1 MKPVSIE
8 KIVQVAIRKAMMQA
22 VNELIKERLKNGQAI
37 FSSLDIGEKM
47 SSVIIGPDRDL
58 SSVGVDIDCFES
70 LKHIYEPHGWIV
82 ELVSNEV
89 TEMEGEGRARANS
102 VFRFIGRDW

>member
-1 MKPVSIE
+1 MKSISIE
-8 KIVQVAIRKAMMQA
+8 KIVQVAMRKAMMQA
-22 VNELIKERLKNGQAI
+22 VNELIKEKLENGQAI

-47 SSVIIGPDRDL
+47 SSVIMGLNGGL

-89 TEMEGEGRARANS
+89 TEMEGEGSVRSNS
-102 VFRFIGRDW
+102 VFRFTGRD